1 MSDDT
6 LSPLNKV
13 ITIDDERIKSH
24 LDRVVRGTVE
34 ETLNALLDAEA
45 DRLCNAQRYERSE
58 ARRDTRAGH
67 YERGLQTK
75 AGEVRLRVPKLRQ
88 QTFETAI
95 IERYRRRE
103 SSVEEALIE
112 MHLAGVS
119 VRRVEDIPEALWGTR
134 VSPSTVSDLN
144 KKIYGTI
151 EAWRN
156 RPIEGE
162 HPYVY
167 LDGIVLKRSWAG
179 EVRNVSLLVAIGV
192 NESGYR
198 EILGICEGAK
208 EDKTGWSAFL
218 KHLKEGVRL
227 ITSDACIGLTE
238 SAAEFFP
245 EAAWQRCIVH
255 WYRNIFSHV
264 PSTKVREIAAMLK
277 AIHAGEDIAAARE
290 KAIRVIEKLRGLRLS
305 RAAELV
311 EMAVEETL
319 AYYAFPEEHWRRIR
333 TNNPLE
339 RILREIRRR
348 TRVVG
353 AFPDG
358 QSALNLAAAR
368 LRHIAGT
375 AWSTNRS
382 VGLTSP
388 THPPGFP
395 WLMSG
400 VPFSGAE
407 GGPST
412 LGTSWK
418 NSPSTRNRRSLSV
431 MWRSRLSSS
440 TPRSRRATAV
450 TCPFSSSLAMRFHCS
465 ATYWMLRATFSSA
478 SSNCR
483 LSLSRSMCEHTRNRA
498 THEVQVSRRVI
509 TAADEHYSL
518 IVRTTLEVG
527 RPSLTGPFP
536 CFRITWS

>member
-6 LSPLNKV
+6 PSLLNNV

-58 ARRDTRAGH
+58 ARCDTRAGH

-75 AGEVRLRVPKLRQ
+75 AGEVGLRVPKLRQ

-112 MHLAGVS
+112 MYLAGVS
-119 VRRVEDIPEALWGTR
+119 VRRVEDITEALWGTR

-144 KKIYGTI
+144 KKIYGTM

-179 EVRNVSLLVAIGV
+179 EVRNVSLLVTIGV

-208 EDKTGWSAFL
+208 EDKSGWSEFL
-218 KHLKEGVRL
+218 KHLKERGLKGIQL
-227 ITSDACIGLTE
+227 ITSDACIGLAE

-245 EAAWQRCIVH
+245 DAAWQRCVVAL
-255 WYRNIFSHV
+255 V
-264 PSTKVREIAAMLK
+264 PQHLQSRALDQGAGDCGHAQGDPRQRGPRGSTREGHPSDREAAWP
-277 AIHAGEDIAAARE
+277 APHPGCRAGGSSN
-290 KAIRVIEKLRGLRLS
+290 RGDTRLLRLPGG
-305 RAAELV
+305 
-311 EMAVEETL
+311 AVATDS
-319 AYYAFPEEHWRRIR
+319 H
-333 TNNPLE
+333 NPLE

-353 AFPDG
+353 AFPEWDLIDFLAEEPFNDF
-358 QSALNLAAAR
+358 SRSDAVAKLERAIRLCDEDAREEERVFHALR
-368 LRHIAGT
+368 RF
-375 AWSTNRS
+375 
-382 VGLTSP
+382 VGLGNKP
-388 THPPGFP
+388 TI
-395 WLMSG
+395 L
-400 VPFSGAE
+400 
-407 GGPST
+407 
-412 LGTSWK
+412 LGNHDIELSI
-418 NSPSTRNRRSLSV
+418 PAVRR
-431 MWRSRLSSS
+431 
-440 TPRSRRATAV
+440 
-450 TCPFSSSLAMRFHCS
+450 
-465 ATYWMLRATFSSA
+465 
-478 SSNCR
+478 
-483 LSLSRSMCEHTRNRA
+483 
-498 THEVQVSRRVI
+498 
-509 TAADEHYSL
+509 
-518 IVRTTLEVG
+518 
-527 RPSLTGPFP
+527 
-536 CFRITWS
+536 